1 MGICWVNCIRNKLQT
16 MKRILIIC
24 LLVFISCEDFSVLEK
39 DQENV
44 FFFKNNGII
53 NDEFSGQLSVAT
65 FNIKFGYCQTCDP
78 FSGEIGGDFE
88 QLDRIADLIN
98 SLDLDIVSL
107 QEVGLDYDVTIVQN
121 QAEYIASKTNMN
133 FAYGMDRA
141 LQSGNNLFIN
151 GFWGNAILS
160 KYEITDLENPTIRY
174 IDYYNQNHSLKATI
188 KLNEET
194 EVIVLNSHFASGSTN
209 QEKNI
214 QISEINNL
222 VSQINKP
229 YIFTGDLNIS
239 YTGGIDFISQFYEEF
254 DNSLELIDANER
266 NEILNSGTFINGS
279 VLDYIFTDKINFSV
293 ESGML
298 APNESWEISD
308 HYLYYVN
315 LNKI

>member
-1 MGICWVNCIRNKLQT
+1 MGVFWTNFIRNKLQV
-16 MKRILIIC
+16 MKQIFLIC
-24 LLVFISCEDFSVLEK
+24 LLVFISCEDFSILEK

-44 FFFKNNGII
+44 FFFKNNRTTD
-53 NDEFSGQLSVAT
+53 NEFSGQLSIAT
-65 FNIKFGYCQTCDP
+65 FNIKFGFCQTCDP
-78 FSGEIGGDFE
+78 FSGEIGGDYQ

-121 QAEYIASKTNMN
+121 QTEYIANKTNMN
-133 FAYGMDRA
+133 FAYGMDSA
-141 LQSGNNLFIN
+141 IQSGSNLFIN
-151 GFWGNAILS
+151 GIRGNAILS
-160 KYEITDLENPTIRY
+160 KYKITDLENPTIRY

-194 EVIVLNSHFASGSTN
+194 EIIILNSHFASGSTN
-209 QEKNI
+209 QEKNN
-214 QISEINNL
+214 QIVEINNL

-239 YTGGIDFISQFYEEF
+239 YTGEIDFISQFYEEF
-254 DNSLELIDANER
+254 DNSLELIDVNER

-279 VLDYIFTDKINFSV
+279 VLDYIFTDKTNFSIQ
-293 ESGML
+293 SGML

>member
-1 MGICWVNCIRNKLQT
+1 

-24 LLVFISCEDFSVLEK
+24 LLAFISCEDFSILEK

-44 FFFKNNGII
+44 FFFKNEGIE
-53 NDEFSGQLSVAT
+53 NEVFSGQLSIAT
-65 FNIKFGYCQTCDP
+65 FNIKFGYCQTCEP

-121 QAEYIASKTNMN
+121 QAEYIANRTNMN

-160 KYEITDLENPTIRY
+160 KYEITNLENPTIRY

-194 EVIVLNSHFASGSTN
+194 EIVVLNSHFASGSTN
-209 QEKNI
+209 QEKIN

-222 VSQINKP
+222 VNQVDNP

-239 YTGGIDFISQFYEEF
+239 YIGEFDFISQFYAEF
-254 DNSLELIDANER
+254 DNSLELIDINER

-279 VLDYIFTDKINFSV
+279 VLDYIFTDKTSFSV
-293 ESGML
+293 ESGTL

-308 HYLYYVN
+308 HYLYYVK

>member
-1 MGICWVNCIRNKLQT
+1 MGICWVNYIRNKLQI

-24 LLVFISCEDFSVLEK
+24 LLIFISCEDFSVLEK

-44 FFFKNNGII
+44 FFFR
-53 NDEFSGQLSVAT
+53 NDGMIDNEFSGQLSIAT

-107 QEVGLDYDVTIVQN
+107 QEVGLDYDVTIIQN

-141 LQSGNNLFIN
+141 IQSGNNLFVN

-160 KYEITDLENPTIRY
+160 KYEITNLENPTIRY
-174 IDYYNQNHSLKATI
+174 IDYYNQNHSLKASI

-194 EVIVLNSHFASGSTN
+194 EIIVFNSHFASGSTN
-209 QEKNI
+209 QEKNN
-214 QISEINNL
+214 QINEINNL
-222 VSQINKP
+222 ISQINKP

-254 DNSLELIDANER
+254 DNSLELIDVNER

-279 VLDYIFTDKINFSV
+279 VLDYIFTDKTNFSIQ
-293 ESGML
+293 SGML

-308 HYLYYVN
+308 HYLYYVD
-315 LNKI
+315 LTKI

>member
-1 MGICWVNCIRNKLQT
+1 
-16 MKRILIIC
+16 MKKILVIC
-24 LLVFISCEDFSVLEK
+24 LLMLTSCEDFSILQK
-39 DQENV
+39 DQENK
-44 FFFKNNGII
+44 FFFKNSRTV
-53 NDEFSGQLSVAT
+53 ESQFSGQLSIAT
-65 FNIKFGYCQTCDP
+65 FNIKFGFCQTCDP

-88 QLDRIADLIN
+88 QLDRIANLIN

-107 QEVGLDYDVTIVQN
+107 QEVGLDYDVTVVQN

-141 LQSGNNLFIN
+141 TQSLNTVFLG

-160 KYEITDLENPTIRY
+160 KYEITNLENPTIRY

-188 KLNEET
+188 KLSEET
-194 EVIVLNSHFASGSTN
+194 EIVVFNSHFAAGSTN
-209 QEKNI
+209 QEKDI
-214 QISEINNL
+214 QIAEINNL

-239 YTGGIDFISQFYEEF
+239 YIVEIDFISKLYEHF
-254 DNSLELIDANER
+254 DNSLELIDVNDR
-266 NEILNSGTFINGS
+266 NEIINSGTFKRGA
-279 VLDYIFTDKINFSV
+279 VLDYIFTDKTNFSIQ
-293 ESGML
+293 SGML

-315 LNKI
+315 LIKI

>member
-1 MGICWVNCIRNKLQT
+1 MGICWVNCFWIKLQT

-44 FFFKNNGII
+44 FLFKNNGII
-53 NDEFSGQLSVAT
+53 NDEFSNQLSVAT

-88 QLDRIADLIN
+88 QLDRIADLIS

-121 QAEYIASKTNMN
+121 QAEYIANKTNMN

-194 EVIVLNSHFASGSTN
+194 EIIVLNSHFASGSTN

-214 QISEINNL
+214 QINEINNL
-222 VSQINKP
+222 VNQINKP
-229 YIFTGDLNIS
+229 YLFTGDLNIS

-298 APNESWEISD
+298 APNESWETSD